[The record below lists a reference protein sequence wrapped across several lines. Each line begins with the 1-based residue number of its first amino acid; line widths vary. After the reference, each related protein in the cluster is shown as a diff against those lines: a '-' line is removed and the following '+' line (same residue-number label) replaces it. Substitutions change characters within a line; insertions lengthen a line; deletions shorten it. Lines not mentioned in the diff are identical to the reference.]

1 MDLLETAIR
10 RNPDMIRTAAE
21 LHITGEIPVN
31 TYLIDLDTVK
41 HNAEIIKK
49 EVDKA
54 HVTAYLC
61 AKQIGR
67 NPLVCKAIVDSGI
80 GKAIALDIEGIKAL
94 NRYRIPIAH
103 VGHFGQIPTSEIRY
117 VLEKV
122 NPEVITV
129 FSFEKAKQISDIASK
144 LGRTQ
149 DLLVKILAKPYHVRN
164 PVPGGF
170 TTNESISI
178 ARRINQLDGV
188 KVVGVTTY
196 PACDFDIRSKEYAL
210 SANFVSMMN
219 SARELKRELGI
230 EIQQI
235 NAAGRNCVQT
245 TAILG
250 ASGATHIEPGHA
262 FTGTLPDMAFYDASE
277 IPAVCYVS
285 EISHMVQDL
294 PLMFADS
301 MMTTAMIGSIK
312 NVVDYERIH
321 TVVGTD
327 PDTII
332 QNKVPA
338 VPQEY
343 WHNDATWHMYCALLP
358 EHNAKLNVGDT
369 VVAAFRPQIYRAPGS
384 ARVAVVSG
392 IQRKK
397 PKLLGLFDR
406 SGLLLDRESENPIG
420 LDTSAVHKLMN
431 ALQS

>member
-1 MDLLETAIR
+1 MDFLETAIR
-10 RNPDMIRTAAE
+10 RNPEMIRTAAE
-21 LHITGEIPVN
+21 LHRTGEIPVN
-31 TYLIDLDTVK
+31 TYLIDLETVK
-41 HNAEIIKK
+41 RNAEIIKK
-49 EVDKA
+49 EVDQA

-67 NPLVCKAIVDSGI
+67 NPLVCRTIMNTGI
-80 GKAIALDIEGIKAL
+80 RKAIALDIEGIKAL
-94 NRYRIPIAH
+94 NRYGIPVGH
-103 VGHFGQIPTSEIRY
+103 VGHFGQIPTNEIQY
-117 VLEKV
+117 VLGKIE
-122 NPEVITV
+122 PEVITV
-129 FSFEKAKQISDIASK
+129 FSVEKAKQISDIALK
-144 LGRTQ
+144 MGKTQ
-149 DLLVKILAKPYHVRN
+149 DLLVKILARTHHICN

-170 TTNESISI
+170 TVEESTNA
-178 ARRINQLDGV
+178 ARRINQLGGV
-188 KVVGVTTY
+188 RVVGVTTY
-196 PACDFDIRSKEYAL
+196 PACNFNIRSREYTL

-219 SARELKRELGI
+219 GARELERELGI
-230 EIQQI
+230 EVEHI

-245 TAILG
+245 TAML
-250 ASGATHIEPGHA
+250 AENGATHVEPGHA
-262 FTGTLPDMAFYDASE
+262 FTGTLPDMAFYDSPE

-358 EHNAKLNVGDT
+358 EQNAKLNVGDT

-406 SGLLLDRESENPIG
+406 SGLLLDRENENPVG
-420 LDTSAVHKLMN
+420 LDVFAVQKLMN
-431 ALQS
+431 EM

>member
-1 MDLLETAIR
+1 
-10 RNPDMIRTAAE
+10 
-21 LHITGEIPVN
+21 
-31 TYLIDLDTVK
+31 
-41 HNAEIIKK
+41 
-49 EVDKA
+49 
-54 HVTAYLC
+54 
-61 AKQIGR
+61 
-67 NPLVCKAIVDSGI
+67 
-80 GKAIALDIEGIKAL
+80 
-94 NRYRIPIAH
+94 
-103 VGHFGQIPTSEIRY
+103 
-117 VLEKV
+117 
-122 NPEVITV
+122 
-129 FSFEKAKQISDIASK
+129 
-144 LGRTQ
+144 
-149 DLLVKILAKPYHVRN
+149 
-164 PVPGGF
+164 
-170 TTNESISI
+170 
-178 ARRINQLDGV
+178 
-188 KVVGVTTY
+188 
-196 PACDFDIRSKEYAL
+196 
-210 SANFVSMMN
+210 MMN

-230 EIQQI
+230 EVEHI

-245 TAILG
+245 TAML
-250 ASGATHIEPGHA
+250 AENGATHVEPGHA
-262 FTGTLPDMAFYDASE
+262 FTGTLPDMAFYDSPE

-358 EHNAKLNVGDT
+358 EQNVKLNVGDT

-384 ARVAVVSG
+384 ARVAVVSR

-420 LDTSAVHKLMN
+420 FDTSAVHKLMN
-431 ALQS
+431 ALQN